1 MLGIFFDR
9 ISSIIRFQG
18 TITIDEFEFIIP
30 VAKPLYSIRLC
41 RVHAINFDRV
51 EKWIMIYYK
60 TRMEMTEWYPTY
72 TSGNWQ

>member
-9 ISSIIRFQG
+9 LSSIIRFQD
-18 TITIDEFEFIIP
+18 TIPIDESEFL
-30 VAKPLYSIRLC
+30 VLVGKPLYSIRLY
-41 RVHAINFDRV
+41 RVHARNFDPV